1 MSIAHKEDGPRFEK
15 CDPRPSFHF
24 SANRAVELC
33 SCLAR
38 AIHWVLSV
46 ENASFPRR
54 SEFPTHLNSFSS
66 CVTPIGARFQPFAAV
81 EESVFEMCYIW
92 SSKSGRHLL
101 RWNPPR
107 QWIPIGRCSCIRFS
121 HLCLFPQKSSRLHFG
136 QNQSHDGCLPQMVF
150 ACGWA

>member
-1 MSIAHKEDGPRFEK
+1 MVLVSKQ
-15 CDPRPSFHF
+15 CDPSPPFHF
-24 SANRAVELC
+24 SANRAVALC

-81 EESVFEMCYIW
+81 EESVFEEW
-92 SSKSGRHLL
+92 ST
-101 RWNPPR
+101 
-107 QWIPIGRCSCIRFS
+107 
-121 HLCLFPQKSSRLHFG
+121 SS
-136 QNQSHDGCLPQMVF
+136 
-150 ACGWA
+150 